1 MFLKNGNRYSV
12 PYLNQRLAYFCQFL
26 YNNLTILIWPL
37 WRAYTKLK
45 IKSSYQLSLVKFN
58 FLNWAFFC
66 MQDKYI
72 FIWFSRKLWINIRK
86 SLIPLRSPE
95 IISTPICPIRY
106 RICQQQ
112 NSKWSHAN
120 GWQCQLD
127 TLNDGIKSYPFGLE
141 QEYPWLWRIFTESH
155 GPRTKGNFC
164 HFLRI
169 AYNCL

>member
-1 MFLKNGNRYSV
+1 MLAPFWKLNLFIWSWPRTIIVNKYVLIIISDLLLFLGSHFNPGFLFQAGKMFPKNGNRYSV

-72 FIWFSRKLWINIRK
+72 FIWFSRKVWINIRK

-95 IISTPICPIRY
+95 IISTPICPIR
-106 RICQQQ
+106 
-112 NSKWSHAN
+112 
-120 GWQCQLD
+120 
-127 TLNDGIKSYPFGLE
+127 
-141 QEYPWLWRIFTESH
+141 
-155 GPRTKGNFC
+155 
-164 HFLRI
+164 
-169 AYNCL
+169 

>member
-1 MFLKNGNRYSV
+1 MTDHDPEGARVYTPIWKANLFFEPWPRTIIVNKYVLIIISDLLLFLGSHLFPKMSPKCSQKYSQMFPKNGNRYSV

-45 IKSSYQLSLVKFN
+45 IKSSYQVSLVKFN

-66 MQDKYI
+66 IQNNYI

-95 IISTPICPIRY
+95 IISTPICPIR
-106 RICQQQ
+106 
-112 NSKWSHAN
+112 
-120 GWQCQLD
+120 
-127 TLNDGIKSYPFGLE
+127 
-141 QEYPWLWRIFTESH
+141 
-155 GPRTKGNFC
+155 
-164 HFLRI
+164 
-169 AYNCL
+169 